1 MTQNGVT
8 EIFKKY
14 ILGAVV
20 ELFKFDFFLQQ
31 SYEHLVAYNNHQSS
45 F

>member
-1 MTQNGVT
+1 MTQNVVT

-14 ILGAVV
+14 IFGGVV

-31 SYEHLVAYNNHQSS
+31 SY
-45 F
+45 